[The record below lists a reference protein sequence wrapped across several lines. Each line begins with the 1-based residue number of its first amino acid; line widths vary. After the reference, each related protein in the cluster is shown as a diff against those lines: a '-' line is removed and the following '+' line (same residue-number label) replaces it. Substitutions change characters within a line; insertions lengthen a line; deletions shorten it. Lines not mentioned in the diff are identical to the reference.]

1 MRKLFALLLVIC
13 LSSVAAAQAR
23 ETREYIIVSG
33 GPALVEWEKYKPQ
46 PRDIWWGNFIRA
58 ARVRIQQIQKE
69 RGEDAA
75 ITWLVYRPAYV
86 RRAQRQDNVDLLSHI
101 TSVRNTYGINLVWFE
116 TTRQLVDYLNAG
128 QPRDRVKIA
137 NLEIYAHSNKAA
149 FLFDYSNEIDT
160 ASKVWWHEN
169 DLHRV
174 RRDIFTRD
182 AFIKSWGC
190 HSGESF
196 SKKWRAATGK
206 PMIGAVG
213 KTNYADGHL
222 RGWVPALNPGGRWTR

>member
-1 MRKLFALLLVIC
+1 MKKILLAIC
-13 LSSVAAAQAR
+13 LLSVAVQAQDM
-23 ETREYIIVSG
+23 REYIIVSG
-33 GPALVEWEKYKPQ
+33 GPSLVEWEPDKTA
-46 PRDIWWGNFIRA
+46 PRRDFWWGNFIRA

-69 RGEDAA
+69 RGEDVA
-75 ITWLVYRPAYV
+75 ITWLVYRPAYL
-86 RRAQRQDNVDLLSHI
+86 RRAERQDKVDLISNI
-101 TSVRNTYGINLVWFE
+101 TSVRDKYGINLVWFE
-116 TTRQLVDYLNAG
+116 NTQQLVNYLNAG
-128 QPRDRVKIA
+128 QPRNRIKIA
-137 NLEIYAHSNKAA
+137 NLEIYSHSNKVA
-149 FLFDYSNEIDT
+149 FMFDYSNEIDT

-169 DLHRV
+169 DLHQI

-206 PMIGAVG
+206 PMIGAIG

-222 RGWVPALNPGGRWTR
+222 RNWVPALSPGGRWVR